1 LPWKPG
7 ELEIRNL
14 EDVMIRER
22 SSRVLGILTGTA
34 LLLAFGVLSL
44 AQPQNKVTEEFH
56 QTYALANGGRVS
68 LKNIN
73 GSVKVRAWD
82 SNQVRVDAIKWA
94 YKAERLAEA
103 TINVDATDNAI
114 HIKTDYAK
122 RNNRWEGDNDN
133 PASVEYTITVPRT
146 ARIDQFDL
154 INGDLDIEDV
164 SGAIHATC
172 INGEITA
179 KRLSGDIKLST
190 INGQLNFELDKT
202 NTETPINLSSVN
214 GSVELTFAGSPDAD
228 LRASTVHGSIR
239 NDFGLEV
246 KKGKHVG
253 QSLEGAV
260 GRGGAAVNLK
270 NVNGSISI
278 NRSK

>member
-1 LPWKPG
+1 
-7 ELEIRNL
+7 
-14 EDVMIRER
+14 MIRKR
-22 SSRVLGILTGTA
+22 SSRVLGLLVGAA
-34 LLLAFGVLSL
+34 LLLAFAVLSL
-44 AQPQNKVTEEFH
+44 AQSRDKMTEEFH

-82 SNQVRVDAIKWA
+82 SNQVKVDAVKWA

-114 HIKTDYAK
+114 NIKTDYAK

-146 ARIDQFDL
+146 ARIEQFDL

-164 SGAIHATC
+164 AGSVQATC
-172 INGEITA
+172 INGEINA
-179 KRLSGDIKLST
+179 KHLSGDIKLST
-190 INGQLNFELDKT
+190 INGQLNFEMGKV
-202 NTETPINLSSVN
+202 NAETPVNLSSVN
-214 GSVELTFAGSPDAD
+214 GSVELTFAGSADAE
-228 LRASTVHGSIR
+228 LRASTVHGSIN

-253 QSLEGAV
+253 QSLEGAI
-260 GRGGAAVNLK
+260 GRGGTAVNLK
-270 NVNGSISI
+270 NVNGSINI

>member
-1 LPWKPG
+1 MKFEKGLRITG
-7 ELEIRNL
+7 
-14 EDVMIRER
+14 V
-22 SSRVLGILTGTA
+22 LTGVA
-34 LLLAFGVLSL
+34 LLLTFGVLTF
-44 AQPQNKVTEEFH
+44 AQSRDRATEEFH

-82 SNQVRVDAIKWA
+82 SNQVKVDAIKWA

-103 TINVDATDNAI
+103 SINVEASDSAI
-114 HIKTDYAK
+114 SIRTDYAK

-154 INGDLDIEDV
+154 INGDLEIEGV
-164 SGAIHATC
+164 AGSVQASC
-172 INGEITA
+172 INGELIA
-179 KRLSGDIKLST
+179 RHLSGDIKLST
-190 INGQLNFELDKT
+190 INGQLRFELDKV
-202 NTETPINLSSVN
+202 NAETPVNLSSVN
-214 GSVELTFAGSPDAD
+214 GSVELTFAGSADAD
-228 LRASTVHGSIR
+228 LRASTVHGSID
-239 NDFGLEV
+239 NEFGLEV
-246 KKGKHVG
+246 KKGKYVG

-260 GRGGAAVNLK
+260 GRGGTAVNLK
-270 NVNGSISI
+270 NVNGSIRI

>member
-1 LPWKPG
+1 
-7 ELEIRNL
+7 
-14 EDVMIRER
+14 MIREK
-22 SSRVLGILTGTA
+22 SLKMIGVLTGTV
-34 LLLAFGVLSL
+34 LLFAFGALGL
-44 AQPQNKVTEEFH
+44 AQSRDKATEEFH

-82 SNQVRVDAIKWA
+82 SNQVKVDAVKWA

-103 TINVDATDNAI
+103 TINVEATDNEVR
-114 HIKTDYAK
+114 IKTDYAK

-133 PASVEYTITVPRT
+133 PASVEYTITVPRN
-146 ARIDQFDL
+146 ARLDEFNL
-154 INGDLDIEDV
+154 INGDLDIEDLAGGV
-164 SGAIHATC
+164 QASC
-172 INGEITA
+172 INGEINA

-190 INGQLNFELDKT
+190 INGQLNFELNKA
-202 NTETPINLSSVN
+202 NSETPINLSSVN
-214 GSVELTFAGSPDAD
+214 GSVELTFAGSADAD
-228 LRASTVHGSIR
+228 LKATTVHGSIH

-246 KKGKHVG
+246 KKGKYVG
-253 QSLEGAV
+253 ESLEGAL
-260 GRGGAAVNLK
+260 GRGGATVNLK